1 MVHGFVAF
9 ERDIARFLEPAQDA
23 RHPVFW
29 LSGILFDISGWPRTA
44 RLVASFNPVTWVVQ
58 SVRDCFIYNKW
69 FFTDWESFLP
79 FLFVL
84 LIFVVLALHNYRRL
98 YMEVPDVL

>member
-1 MVHGFVAF
+1 MDH
-9 ERDIARFLEPAQDA
+9 RSHNNEPEPL
-23 RHPVFW
+23 HPC
-29 LSGILFDISGWPRTA
+29 LLPDHAYILR
-44 RLVASFNPVTWVVQ
+44 R
-58 SVRDCFIYNKW
+58 VRDCFIYNKW

-84 LIFVVLALHNYRRL
+84 LIFVVLALHNYHRL

>member
-1 MVHGFVAF
+1 MAV
-9 ERDIARFLEPAQDA
+9 
-23 RHPVFW
+23 RHPG
-29 LSGILFDISGWPRTA
+29 LNNRPRTA

-84 LIFVVLALHNYRRL
+84 LIFVVLALHNYHRL

>member
-9 ERDIARFLEPAQDA
+9 ERDISRF
-23 RHPVFW
+23 
-29 LSGILFDISGWPRTA
+29 FD
-44 RLVASFNPVTWVVQ
+44 PVTWVVQ

-84 LIFVVLALHNYRRL
+84 LIFVVLALHNYHRL

>member
-1 MVHGFVAF
+1 M
-9 ERDIARFLEPAQDA
+9 
-23 RHPVFW
+23 
-29 LSGILFDISGWPRTA
+29 
-44 RLVASFNPVTWVVQ
+44 Q

-84 LIFVVLALHNYRRL
+84 LIFVVLALHNYHRL